1 LKSRRGRE
9 TTLELSYSFVVNRH
23 AVPRTSEVK
32 RMKTFPFRTRYYS
45 PTDVVTLAIACL
57 ICAVWLTS
65 PCAAQNDY
73 IQHNLVSDINGL
85 ANHTDPNLVNP
96 WGIASSA
103 TSPFWVSDNHR
114 GVSTLYNSTGNP
126 IALVVTIPPAPGS
139 PPGTIGSPT
148 GVVFNSTADFQIGA
162 SPARF
167 IFATEDGTIAGW
179 NGGTSAVTEAATAG
193 GVYKGIAIGNNGISN
208 FLYAA
213 NFHSGAIDVFNNLF
227 APTTLAGSFTDPNLP
242 AGYAPF
248 NIQNV
253 NGSLLVTYALQDAF
267 KHDDVPGAG
276 HGFVDRFD
284 LNGNLQQRLITDG
297 VLNSP
302 WGLAIAPGAFGAFSN
317 DLLVGNFGDGRINA
331 FDLAN
336 GTFLGTLQDGNGN
349 PITIEGLWG
358 LRVGN
363 GGNGGDPNTV
373 YFAAGIP
380 GGGEVED
387 HGLFGSI
394 TVPESGATLSL
405 MVLGLVA
412 LAGCGRALR
421 PVRLQVFG
429 P

>member
-1 LKSRRGRE
+1 
-9 TTLELSYSFVVNRH
+9 
-23 AVPRTSEVK
+23 
-32 RMKTFPFRTRYYS
+32 MKISPFRTQCYA
-45 PTDVVTLAIACL
+45 PTNVIALVTACL
-57 ICAVWLTS
+57 VATVWLAS
-65 PCAAQNDY
+65 PCAAQNNY
-73 IQHNLVSDINGL
+73 IQHNLVSDIPGL
-85 ANHTDPNLVNP
+85 ANHTDPNLANP
-96 WGIASSA
+96 WGIASGA
-103 TSPFWVSDNHR
+103 TSPFWVSDNHT

-126 IALVVTIPPAPGS
+126 LALVVTIPPAPGS
-139 PPGTIGSPT
+139 PPGTLGSPT

-162 SPARF
+162 SAARF

-179 NGGTSAVTEAATAG
+179 NAGAGTSAVTEATTADA
-193 GVYKGIAIGNNGISN
+193 VYKGIAIGNNGISN

-213 NFHSGAIDVFNNLF
+213 NFHSGAIDVFNNTF

-248 NIQNV
+248 NIQNI
-253 NGSLLVTYALQDAF
+253 NGSLLVTYALQDAD
-267 KHDDVPGAG
+267 KEDDVPGAG

-284 LNGNLQQRLITDG
+284 LNGNLLQRLITDG

-302 WGLAIAPGAFGAFSN
+302 WGLAIGPSAFGAFSN

-331 FDLAN
+331 FDPAN
-336 GTFLGTLQDGNGN
+336 GTFLGTLEDPNGN

-363 GGNGGDPNTV
+363 GGNGGDPNTL

-380 GGGEVED
+380 GGGEIED

-394 TVPESGATLSL
+394 TVPEPGATFSF
-405 MVLGLVA
+405 MALGLVA

-421 PVRLQVFG
+421 IVRLQISG
-429 P
+429 R